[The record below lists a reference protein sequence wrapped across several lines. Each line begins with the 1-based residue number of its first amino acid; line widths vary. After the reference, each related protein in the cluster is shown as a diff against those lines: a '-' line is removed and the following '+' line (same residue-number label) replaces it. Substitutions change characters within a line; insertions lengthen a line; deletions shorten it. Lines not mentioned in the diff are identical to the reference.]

1 MNIDMQQITHQMR
14 FYISEVKSLQDERQD
29 IKKEFHLL
37 CKSIKDKSV
46 TRDMLI
52 AYANSYIVSQN
63 LNNEESNGKEQ

>member
-29 IKKEFHLL
+29 IKKEFYLL

-46 TRDMLI
+46 NRDMLI

-63 LNNEESNGKEQ
+63 LNNEEGNGTEQ

>member
-1 MNIDMQQITHQMR
+1 MNIDMQNLN
-14 FYISEVKSLQDERQD
+14 KDEIQD

-46 TRDMLI
+46 SRDMLI